1 VSDADVTIFHNP
13 RCSKSREALT
23 VIEDR
28 GAPHTVIEYLKTPPD
43 RVTLESLVAHLA
55 DSPDELVRTGDSGF
69 AALGV
74 DRSTLTSPE
83 VVVDV
88 LLAHPELMQRPVVVR
103 GDRAVIGRPTERV
116 TDLLG

>member
-13 RCSKSREALT
+13 QCSKSRQALA

-43 RVTLESLVAHLA
+43 RVTLESLVVRLA
-55 DSPDELVRTGDSGF
+55 GSPDELIRTGDPGF

-74 DRSTLTSPE
+74 DRSTLASPE

-88 LLAHPELMQRPVVVR
+88 LLTHPELMQRPLVAR
-103 GDRAVIGRPTERV
+103 GDRVVIGRPTERV